1 MQMVMVMMVML
12 LMMGCA
18 MASNPLLKR
27 WRRVASLGDLGLV
40 PLGRRLG
47 RIHCCLRA
55 LLRARVRAD
64 IRTHFAVYSVTL
76 QCVHIAFVL

>member
-18 MASNPLLKR
+18 VASNPLLKR

-40 PLGRRLG
+40 SFGRRLG
-47 RIHCCLRA
+47 RIHGCLRA
-55 LLRARVRAD
+55 LLCAHACAD
-64 IRTHFAVYSVTL
+64 IRTHLLLYSVIL
-76 QCVHIAFVL
+76 QCVQIVFVF